1 MLNLYA
7 SFILFI
13 LQFLVL
19 SLGFTYNQNK
29 QMQNKIYLSIIT
41 TGILATI
48 LGVLLFLISEDI
60 TRIRLATNLYNFGL
74 WGSQLAGIIMLLTNG
89 TFIKT
94 KYFKMLKAAL
104 AVLFIGILFK
114 LTHWKP
120 NGNYIISLS
129 FIGIIIVYFLSFL
142 KKPIKKRLDYLKL
155 SWVVVSYTLGIL
167 NFLHVIPRGL
177 SGIGAIIL
185 WMAIIDFTVVGLKR
199 KTIFRD

>member
-142 KKPIKKRLDYLKL
+142 KKPIKTRLDYLKL